1 MKKISFREYTTFFV
15 GFIFSLLLA
24 ILSFFF
30 MPKIIAIQWDG
41 LTPVKWG
48 SRNYIFL
55 LPIIS
60 LFVILLYPF
69 LNNIGSKRFVDCRF
83 TSYGIFSLLIIV
95 LSCEIYTILY
105 AFYPQIKISISSIL
119 ITELVVQIILY
130 LLFILSRKRK

>member
-1 MKKISFREYTTFFV
+1 MKKIGFSKYTPFFV
-15 GFIFSLLLA
+15 GFVFSLLLA
-24 ILSFFF
+24 IISFFF
-30 MPKIIAIQWDG
+30 LPKIIAIQWNG

-60 LFVILLYPF
+60 LFVTLLYPF
-69 LNNIGSKRFVDCRF
+69 LNYIVNIRLIDSRF
-83 TSYGIFSLLIIV
+83 TSYVIFSLLIIV
-95 LSCEIYTILY
+95 ITCEIYTIMY

-130 LLFILSRKRK
+130 LLFIFSRKVK